1 MIKLYINILLHNIY
15 RYKYI
20 GNMDGYNNM
29 KWQCKK
35 CNAMI
40 DNCIDM
46 DYHNDTMH
54 PNFSDKYVFTWYKYG
69 KKGLSPYD

>member
-1 MIKLYINILLHNIY
+1 
-15 RYKYI
+15 
-20 GNMDGYNNM
+20 MDGSNNM

-54 PNFSDKYVFTWYKYG
+54 PNFSDKYVVSWYKNG
-69 KKGLSPYD
+69 KKGMSPYD